1 MDRDIVDIPE
11 VFRRAFDEEEG
22 NGGGSGDDGGRGG
35 NGGGSG
41 KAWWSNRW
49 VWISLLGLGLILS
62 INWIIST
69 YTDWLWFSA
78 QSYQS
83 VWLTQWLVRLGSFV
97 VFFAIGAAILLINW
111 RVAFKTARK
120 TRSVSGLFILELPG
134 VSGLVTGSA
143 LFLAFIFAGAA
154 ATTWER
160 FLLYYFRRPF
170 GVDDPIFNIDLGF
183 YLFELPVYRFLQGWL
198 TPLLIIT
205 LLGVVALYLADNW
218 TALRDGQWRPAVR
231 FAPPLRR
238 HVAILGTVIL
248 ILFALGFV
256 LDIFELSYSPR
267 GVAFGASY
275 TDLNASLPA
284 LYAQLALTIVLIVIA
299 AVNIFRSAVRPL
311 LIAGGLWLVV
321 TILAANVYPAVIQ
334 RYAVEPNELNRERP
348 FIQNNLDFTRLAF
361 GLDKIDAREFGEVTE
376 LTNLELVENRAAL
389 QNARLWD
396 NRLLQQTYAQLQEL
410 RPYYEFSPVDID
422 RYEID
427 GEIRQVMLA
436 GRELNKANLPSPSWI
451 NEKLIFT
458 HGYGVVMNPVDQ
470 VTPEGRPDFFI
481 KDLPPQSTVPIDVD
495 RPEIYFGEN
504 MDDVVFVGSGQE
516 EFDYPLGTQN
526 AQSTYEGDGGITL
539 SSIWRRLAFAIRFGE
554 SNLLLSDDI
563 DADTRVLL
571 YRQIRERVRKIAPFL
586 SLDNDPYLVIADGR
600 LFWILDAYT
609 LSRNFPYS
617 TPTEQGFNYIRNSA
631 KITIDAYNGT
641 VNFYLADPDDT
652 IIQAYSDAFP
662 DLFHPL
668 EEMPEELQAHIRYP
682 MDLFSVQ
689 TRQYLKYHM
698 TDVQTFYNQEDLWDI
713 PLEVFDA
720 NQQQIEPY
728 YVILSLPGEEDTEFL
743 LIEPYTP
750 IGKDNMIAWLA
761 ARSDPPHYGELVAYE
776 LPKQQ
781 LVFGPNQ
788 VEARIDQDT
797 EISAQISLW
806 NQRGSRVIRGN
817 LIVMP
822 MGSSFLY
829 VEPLYLLPEATE
841 LPELQRVIVA
851 SGDRVAMRETLG
863 EAVLAL
869 VEQGPT
875 VAESIDEATAA
886 DEAAGTDEAA
896 GDVDAAAPEEE
907 TATEAVET
915 DAAEP
920 ESRPTESAELDPAIL
935 ELVQTANEHYEAA
948 EEAQRRGDWA
958 LYGEELEALQQA
970 LQRLI
975 ELTEE

>member
-83 VWLTQWLVRLGSFV
+83 VWLTQWLIRLGSFV
-97 VFFAIGAAILLINW
+97 VFFAIGAAVLLINW
-111 RVAFKTARK
+111 RIAYKTARK

-154 ATTWER
+154 AATWER

-170 GVDDPIFNIDLGF
+170 GTEDPIFNMDLGF

-481 KDLPPQSTVPIDVD
+481 KDLPPQSTVPIDID

-504 MDDVVFVGSGQE
+504 MNDVVFVGSGQE
-516 EFDYPLGTQN
+516 EFDYPLGNQN

-713 PLEVFDA
+713 PLEVFDG
-720 NQQQIEPY
+720 NQQPIEPY
-728 YVILSLPGEEDTEFL
+728 YVVLSLPGEEDIEFL

-750 IGKDNMIAWLA
+750 VGKDNMIAWLA

-829 VEPLYLLPEATE
+829 VEPLYLLAEATE

-869 VEQGPT
+869 VEQGSS
-875 VAESIDEATAA
+875 VAESIDDEATAA
-886 DEAAGTDEAA
+886 DEAAGADETA
-896 GDVDAAAPEEE
+896 GDVDTAAPDEE
-907 TATEAVET
+907 TT

-920 ESRPTESAELDPAIL
+920 ESRPTETSELDPAIL

-958 LYGEELEALQQA
+958 EYGEELEALQQA
-970 LQRLI
+970 LQQLI
-975 ELTEE
+975 EMTTE

>member
-83 VWLTQWLVRLGSFV
+83 VWLTQWLIRLGSFV
-97 VFFAIGAAILLINW
+97 VFFAIGAAVLLINW
-111 RVAFKTARK
+111 RIAYKTARK

-154 ATTWER
+154 AATWER

-170 GVDDPIFNIDLGF
+170 GTEDPIFNMDLGF

-481 KDLPPQSTVPIDVD
+481 KDLPPQSTVPIDID

-504 MDDVVFVGSGQE
+504 MNDVVFVGSGQE
-516 EFDYPLGTQN
+516 EFDYPLGNQN

-668 EEMPEELQAHIRYP
+668 EEMPEEHTLS
-682 MDLFSVQ
+682 DGS
-689 TRQYLKYHM
+689 
-698 TDVQTFYNQEDLWDI
+698 
-713 PLEVFDA
+713 
-720 NQQQIEPY
+720 
-728 YVILSLPGEEDTEFL
+728 ILR
-743 LIEPYTP
+743 
-750 IGKDNMIAWLA
+750 A
-761 ARSDPPHYGELVAYE
+761 
-776 LPKQQ
+776 
-781 LVFGPNQ
+781 
-788 VEARIDQDT
+788 
-797 EISAQISLW
+797 
-806 NQRGSRVIRGN
+806 
-817 LIVMP
+817 
-822 MGSSFLY
+822 
-829 VEPLYLLPEATE
+829 
-841 LPELQRVIVA
+841 
-851 SGDRVAMRETLG
+851 
-863 EAVLAL
+863 
-869 VEQGPT
+869 
-875 VAESIDEATAA
+875 
-886 DEAAGTDEAA
+886 
-896 GDVDAAAPEEE
+896 DAAIPQ
-907 TATEAVET
+907 VSH
-915 DAAEP
+915 D
-920 ESRPTESAELDPAIL
+920 
-935 ELVQTANEHYEAA
+935 
-948 EEAQRRGDWA
+948 
-958 LYGEELEALQQA
+958 
-970 LQRLI
+970 
-975 ELTEE
+975 